1 MAGEGEGV
9 QEPTVTPVAGTPPV
23 ETSPAGQTMHG
34 GDGTQQGEPPKD
46 AGDGK
51 GEGANDGSIHDGS
64 QALQMTAKGSAMRPR
79 GMCMCR

>member
-1 MAGEGEGV
+1 MGNGR
-9 QEPTVTPVAGTPPV
+9 
-23 ETSPAGQTMHG
+23 G
-34 GDGTQQGEPPKD
+34 GGATADDG
-46 AGDGK
+46 GDGK